1 MLRISVES
9 ADSLVTIRLE
19 GKVIGPWVEECH
31 RTWGTIRAD
40 LGSKKLLLDVRGVMF
55 IDDRGIALLRQIHR
69 MSGAEVLANS
79 PLTKYF
85 AEQIMREIKQI
96 EDGGD

>member
-1 MLRISVES
+1 MEP

-31 RTWGTIRAD
+31 RTWDAIRAD
-40 LGSKKLLLDVRGVMF
+40 LGTKRLRLDVRGVTFM
-55 IDDRGIALLRQIHR
+55 DDRGTALLRKIHR

-85 AEQIMREIKQI
+85 AERIKREIEKA
-96 EDGGD
+96 ENGGV